1 MAFYSDTEEIHKAID
16 NMQIAF
22 LLADKPEWV
31 KDIKLSESPEN
42 YNAAFIYN
50 CVIMS
55 RLGFL
60 LKQDYNFVL
69 LDMPD
74 ESILSNAYGRY
85 SRATIDLCLGLVAT
99 VIENFFV
106 LHEPL
111 IAVAIAN
118 YVTVNMKMLINEN
131 RYDLNTAATMQYK
144 RRVFEAV
151 KDNFN
156 LDIGRYHTHDA
167 AIAPDSPLK
176 YLESKGVRFNRCQHG
191 LFMVA
196 GTPKHKCVLST
207 LNETK
212 SFICKQ

>member
-1 MAFYSDTEEIHKAID
+1 MAFYADTEKVKEAID
-16 NMQIAF
+16 AMNIAD
-22 LLADKPEWV
+22 LLAETPAWM

-55 RLGFL
+55 KLGFL
-60 LKQDYNFVL
+60 LKQDYNFVS
-69 LDMPD
+69 LDIPD
-74 ESILSNAYGRY
+74 DPILSNVHDHYP
-85 SRATIDLCLGLVAT
+85 RATIDLCLGLVAT

-118 YVTVNMKMLINEN
+118 YVTVNMKMMINEN
-131 RYDLNTAATMQYK
+131 RYDANTAATMQYK

-156 LDIGRYHTHDA
+156 LDIGRYHAHDA
-167 AIAPDSPLK
+167 AIAPESPHK
-176 YLESKGVRFNRCQHG
+176 FLESKGVRFHRCQHG